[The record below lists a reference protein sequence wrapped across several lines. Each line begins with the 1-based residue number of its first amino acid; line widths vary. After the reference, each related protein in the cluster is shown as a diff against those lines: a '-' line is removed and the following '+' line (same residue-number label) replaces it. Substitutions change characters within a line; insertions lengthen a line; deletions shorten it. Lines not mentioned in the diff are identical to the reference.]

1 MMGIVWL
8 AIIGFL
14 VGLVA
19 RALHPGQDNM
29 GCFFTMAL
37 GIVGSVVAGFIGQQ
51 LGWYRI
57 GQPAGFIASVF
68 GAILVLVL
76 LRSIGRR

>member
-1 MMGIVWL
+1 MGIVWL